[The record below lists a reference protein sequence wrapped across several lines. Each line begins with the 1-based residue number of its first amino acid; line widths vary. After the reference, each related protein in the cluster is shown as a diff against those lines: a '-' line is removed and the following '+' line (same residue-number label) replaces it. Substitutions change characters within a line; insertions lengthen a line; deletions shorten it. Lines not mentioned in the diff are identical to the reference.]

1 MAESHNASQSSTD
14 VVAVERVA
22 APAAGAPLCWIV
34 DDEVRTRQ
42 FLSLVLNG
50 LGIDTQEYKE
60 DGAMWRDAESRL
72 PHLVFLNVSHD
83 FTKAINA
90 LIILAGRRF
99 SGTIQLI
106 GDRAQAVLEHARN
119 VGTEHNLKMLPV
131 MQKPV
136 TADLIIKTIRAQD
149 FPLLATSAT
158 QINLAEALKGRQI
171 EFWYQPVV
179 DLRKKRL
186 ASIEAFARARD
197 PEHGLILPA
206 GFVSDAAATSIVQLS
221 ELAVLSALK
230 AGISFSKVG
239 VNLPITVNIPLAIL
253 SKLPIE
259 KLVRD
264 YHANPRYWPG
274 MIVDLAEDE
283 VIGNLK
289 LVNEL
294 ASRFRLTNV
303 KLAIDNFGYN
313 DQSALRSS
321 DLQFAQIKLDRS
333 FITSAYN
340 ASKSDHCKL
349 VIDLAH
355 RLGATPVAI
364 GIEKAGDA
372 TALMSL
378 GCSFGQGYLLGQPMA
393 QDRFVS
399 LLRRRLAIENRSLR
413 RCA

>member
-1 MAESHNASQSSTD
+1 
-14 VVAVERVA
+14 
-22 APAAGAPLCWIV
+22 
-34 DDEVRTRQ
+34 
-42 FLSLVLNG
+42 
-50 LGIDTQEYKE
+50 
-60 DGAMWRDAESRL
+60 
-72 PHLVFLNVSHD
+72 
-83 FTKAINA
+83 
-90 LIILAGRRF
+90 
-99 SGTIQLI
+99 
-106 GDRAQAVLEHARN
+106 
-119 VGTEHNLKMLPV
+119 

-136 TADLIIKTIRAQD
+136 TADLIVKTIRAQS
-149 FPLLATSAT
+149 FSLLATSTA
-158 QINLAEALKGRQI
+158 QIDLAEALKGRRI

-206 GFVSDAAATSIVQLS
+206 GFVGEAAATSIIQLS

-230 AGISFSKVG
+230 AGIGFSKVG

-274 MIVDLAEDE
+274 LIVDLPEDE
-283 VIGNLK
+283 IVGNLK

-294 ASRFRLTNV
+294 AGRFRFTNV
-303 KLAIDNFGYN
+303 KLAIDNFGRN
-313 DQSALRSS
+313 GHPVLKSS

-333 FITSAYN
+333 FITRAY
-340 ASKSDHCKL
+340 STSTSEHCKS

-355 RLGATPVAI
+355 RFGATPVAI
-364 GIEKAGDA
+364 GIEKAADA
-372 TALMSL
+372 TALMNL
-378 GCSFGQGYLLGQPMA
+378 GCSFGQGYLLGQPMT

-399 LLRRRLAIENRSLR
+399 LLRRRLAIENRTLR

>member
-1 MAESHNASQSSTD
+1 MAELHSTSQSSTD
-14 VVAVERVA
+14 VVAVDRTTI
-22 APAAGAPLCWIV
+22 PTAGVPLCWIV
-34 DDEVRTRQ
+34 DDEVKTRQ

-60 DGAMWRDAESRL
+60 DGAMWTDAESRL
-72 PHLVFLNVSHD
+72 PQLVFLNVSHD

-90 LIILAGRRF
+90 LILLAGRRF
-99 SGTIQLI
+99 SGTVQLI
-106 GDRAQAVLEHARN
+106 GDRAQVVLEHVRN
-119 VGTEHNLKMLPV
+119 VGIEHNLKMLPV

-136 TADLIIKTIRAQD
+136 TADLIVKTIRAQS

-158 QINLAEALKGRQI
+158 QIDLAKALEGSRI

-206 GFVSDAAATSIVQLS
+206 GFVGDAASTSIIQLS
-221 ELAVLSALK
+221 ELAVHSALK

-253 SKLPIE
+253 PKLPIE

-264 YHANPRYWPG
+264 YHSNPRYWPG
-274 MIVDLAEDE
+274 LIVDLAEDE

-303 KLAIDNFGYN
+303 KLAIDNFGRN
-313 DQSALRSS
+313 DQPVLKSS

-333 FITSAYN
+333 FITSASN
-340 ASKSDHCKL
+340 MSKTDHCKS

-355 RLGATPVAI
+355 RFGATPVAI
-364 GIEKAGDA
+364 GIEKAADA